1 MTARNHH
8 FVPQG
13 YLRRFCRHRDKP
25 RLFVADLKSRRAFHA
40 STRDVGALRDFHA
53 IDIEG
58 HPPDAL
64 EAALGQFEG
73 QVAAALDRIIAAR
86 QITDDEDRALLLNL
100 VGLLAVKSPRHRE
113 NFRAFKES
121 VIRKMLTIVTS
132 KDDIWQAELRKAKEV
147 GVDLAAHGMTREQLH
162 DFAQRGEFKIGFAP
176 GYHVGI
182 ELQAFDRV
190 LPVIADRQWSL
201 LRAPLDSQ
209 GFVTSDHPA
218 CLQWADPASSTGAY
232 PPGLGMKETLLL
244 FPISP
249 GLAWLGSFER
259 EARVVDIGE
268 DRVQAFNATVISFA
282 ERQVYG
288 RDGDCEY
295 RVGPA
300 GRVKRLRELPNDQR
314 FWR

>member
-25 RLFVADLKSRRAFHA
+25 RLFVADLKGRRTFHA
-40 STRDVGALRDFHA
+40 TTRDVGALRDFHT

-64 EAALGQFEG
+64 ESALGQFEG
-73 QVAAALDRIIAAR
+73 QVAASLDRIIAAR
-86 QITDDEDRALLLNL
+86 QITDDEDKTLLLNL

-113 NFRAFKES
+113 NFRAFQENL
-121 VIRKMLTIVTS
+121 IRKMVAIVTS
-132 KDDIWQAELRKAKEV
+132 KDDIWQAEQQRAREV
-147 GVDLAAHGMTREQLH
+147 GVDLETHGITREQLN
-162 DFAQRGEFKIGFAP
+162 DFAQRGAYSIDFAP
-176 GYHVGI
+176 GYHVSI
-182 ELQAFDRV
+182 ELGAFDRI
-190 LPVIADRQWSL
+190 LPIIAARQWSL
-201 LRAPLDSQ
+201 LRAPRDSQ
-209 GFVTSDHPA
+209 GFVTSDHPV
-218 CLQWADPASSTGAY
+218 CLQWVDPAPSGGLY
-232 PPGLGMKETLLL
+232 PPGLGMPGTLLL

-249 GLAWLGSFER
+249 GLAWLGSFEDK
-259 EARVVDIGE
+259 ARVVDVRE

-295 RVGPA
+295 RVGA
-300 GRVKRLRELPNDQR
+300 SGRARRLRDLPTDQR